1 MILLNQS
8 IFVVNFCLA
17 FQVVAVLNAPALF
30 REVYDEKCEVCNKSK
45 PVVFLDPCLHRLCA
59 TCAYDADFKNKS
71 KCLVPSCKR
80 NIEYYHIINDN
91 GLCYICKEE
100 ASTITIIPCYHKV
113 GNACAYEQKL
123 SQTARCPQCQSVVT
137 CFKGSEPIKNF
148 CQNCYDEIG
157 IKIMKHCYHYIGKN
171 CLNEI
176 KDSTKCPVKN
186 CEQIQDDISENDSE
200 QECCICSLEKSLK
213 VTLIPCN
220 HKICNDCANE
230 LIIQKISECPL
241 CREQIVYFNK
251 IELIERCPC
260 REELRHVVLEPCLH
274 KIGVDCADFIS
285 NKMYYQPKCPIC
297 SKNIEVFRT
306 DGVTVLNVASLFRE
320 VGDEKC
326 EVCNKT
332 KPLVFL
338 VTCLHRLCATC
349 AYDVWFK
356 NEGNCLVQSCGKLV
370 YNFEHIN
377 DNGLCYTC
385 KEEASSVV
393 LFPCFHK
400 IGNSCAYKQDEQQ
413 LLLKFRQQTYILPW
427 KCPQCY
433 TIVEGT
439 IKRNSIKHF
448 CNSCTVEIAVKIM
461 KHCKHYICQ
470 ICINKNK
477 NFNKC
482 PVEYC
487 EQIQDDSSENDDE
500 EVCFICQFEKPL
512 TVILNPCG
520 HKMCN
525 DCANELLA
533 RHMIQCPLCKKEIVF
548 YKNIKS
554 IEKCACKN
562 ELRHVVLKPCLH
574 SIGINCAKHIS
585 DNNYQPMCPICSKKV
600 ELFHTDDPRINN
612 LLNPSSIKHIIN
624 VTYQNLLSQKK

>member
-8 IFVVNFCLA
+8 NFVVNFCLA

-30 REVYDEKCEVCNKSK
+30 REVYDEKCEVCNKSET
-45 PVVFLDPCLHRLCA
+45 VVFLNPCLHRLCA

-137 CFKGSEPIKNF
+137 CFKGS
-148 CQNCYDEIG
+148 
-157 IKIMKHCYHYIGKN
+157 
-171 CLNEI
+171 
-176 KDSTKCPVKN
+176 
-186 CEQIQDDISENDSE
+186 DSE

-306 DGVTVLNVASLFRE
+306 DE
-320 VGDEKC
+320 
-326 EVCNKT
+326 
-332 KPLVFL
+332 PL
-338 VTCLHRLCATC
+338 
-349 AYDVWFK
+349 
-356 NEGNCLVQSCGKLV
+356 
-370 YNFEHIN
+370 
-377 DNGLCYTC
+377 
-385 KEEASSVV
+385 
-393 LFPCFHK
+393 
-400 IGNSCAYKQDEQQ
+400 
-413 LLLKFRQQTYILPW
+413 
-427 KCPQCY
+427 
-433 TIVEGT
+433 
-439 IKRNSIKHF
+439 
-448 CNSCTVEIAVKIM
+448 
-461 KHCKHYICQ
+461 
-470 ICINKNK
+470 INK
-477 NFNKC
+477 
-482 PVEYC
+482 
-487 EQIQDDSSENDDE
+487 S
-500 EVCFICQFEKPL
+500 
-512 TVILNPCG
+512 
-520 HKMCN
+520 
-525 DCANELLA
+525 
-533 RHMIQCPLCKKEIVF
+533 
-548 YKNIKS
+548 
-554 IEKCACKN
+554 
-562 ELRHVVLKPCLH
+562 
-574 SIGINCAKHIS
+574 
-585 DNNYQPMCPICSKKV
+585 
-600 ELFHTDDPRINN
+600 
-612 LLNPSSIKHIIN
+612 LNPSRLNRIKN
-624 VTYQNLLSQKK
+624 VTIHYFNTF

>member
-186 CEQIQDDISENDSE
+186 CEQIQDDISEN
-200 QECCICSLEKSLK
+200 
-213 VTLIPCN
+213 
-220 HKICNDCANE
+220 
-230 LIIQKISECPL
+230 
-241 CREQIVYFNK
+241 
-251 IELIERCPC
+251 
-260 REELRHVVLEPCLH
+260 
-274 KIGVDCADFIS
+274 
-285 NKMYYQPKCPIC
+285 
-297 SKNIEVFRT
+297 
-306 DGVTVLNVASLFRE
+306 GVTVLNVASLFRE